1 MSNNNSKP
9 NNNNNSNQNTNQNYS
24 NYNQNGY
31 NGQNSHNNQYQN
43 YNEQGYQEG
52 YNQQNYNE
60 QGYQEG
66 YNQQYQNYN
75 NSNQQYQNNQQ
86 YNYSNQNYQ
95 TNNQYNYGNQQNN
108 GQQYQNYPGSTNN
121 QQYQNYGNGQQGF
134 NQQYQNYSNQKNS
147 NFINT
152 PQNLNNNFNPNK
164 KKRSKFIP
172 IISTILGLVLIGSG
186 GLYYYSKTTNK
197 SISSIFST
205 SKNDDEIYAPILE
218 KYKKSMDNNELGE
231 NSEVNKF
238 AIKNYE
244 EYGKEK
250 NYITYSYY
258 DVDEDGKNEL
268 IIAEKDKPNSPFA
281 VYSYNSNKI
290 IVLYQ
295 AESRNDIPR
304 ATFYKDR
311 TIWIHTKEKNY
322 DRYIVYKLNDKK
334 DKYDKIH
341 DITISEKEKK
351 DGKYLDT
358 ISNNQFSSLEDF
370 LKNNQRSNDKLDFS
384 KSDYKSV
391 YTYNENKNNSSEDN
405 KDTSKVK
412 YTNSQLALIGR
423 ALYRNSTDP
432 GTGDLNYESP
442 FTMGQ
447 DNTSLMTSFG
457 TGGSIVQVIRTETG
471 IDIKVLDYDKPVQQ
485 RNFKLVKSVTYKE
498 IKEKFKKE
506 DMDRINSAIEKYKKT
521 KNYEQSKSRIK
532 D

>member
-1 MSNNNSKP
+1 MGNNNSKP

-24 NYNQNGY
+24 NYNQNSY
-31 NGQNSHNNQYQN
+31 NGQNSYNNQYQN

-75 NSNQQYQNNQQ
+75 NHQRE
-86 YNYSNQNYQ
+86 
-95 TNNQYNYGNQQNN
+95 
-108 GQQYQNYPGSTNN
+108 
-121 QQYQNYGNGQQGF
+121 F
-134 NQQYQNYSNQKNS
+134 NQQYQNYNNHQQEFNQQYQNYNEQKHPNFMNS
-147 NFINT
+147 

-172 IISTILGLVLIGSG
+172 IISTILGFVLIGSG
-186 GLYYYSKTTNK
+186 GLFYYSKTTNK

-205 SKNDDEIYAPILE
+205 SKNDEEIYAPILE

-238 AIKNYE
+238 AIKSYDE
-244 EYGKEK
+244 HGKEK

-268 IIAEKDKPNSPFA
+268 VIAEKDKPNSPFA

-311 TIWIHTKEKNY
+311 TIWIHTKEINY
-322 DRYIVYKLNDKK
+322 DRYVVYKLNDKK

-370 LKNNQRSNDKLDFS
+370 LKNSQQSNDKLDFS

-391 YTYNENKNNSSEDN
+391 YNYSDYLEDSSKNTNDN
-405 KDTSKVK
+405 FKVE

-423 ALYRNSTDP
+423 ALYQNSTDP

-447 DNTSLMTSFG
+447 DNTALMTSFG
-457 TGGSIVQVIRTETG
+457 TGGSIVQVIRTQTG
-471 IDIKVLDYDKPVQQ
+471 IDIRVLDYDKPVGQ
-485 RNFKLVKSVTYKE
+485 RDFKFVKSITYKE
-498 IKEKFKKE
+498 IQEKFKKE
-506 DMDRINSAIEKYKKT
+506 EMDKINSTIEKYKKT
-521 KNYEQSKSRIK
+521 KNYERGTRIN

>member
-1 MSNNNSKP
+1 MSKNNDNYNNQRNNNQQKSNH
-9 NNNNNSNQNTNQNYS
+9 NNINNEQQSYNQQYTNYNNQQGFNQQSQNYS
-24 NYNQNGY
+24 N
-31 NGQNSHNNQYQN
+31 
-43 YNEQGYQEG
+43 
-52 YNQQNYNE
+52 NQQ
-60 QGYQEG
+60 GF
-66 YNQQYQNYN
+66 NQQYH
-75 NSNQQYQNNQQ
+75 
-86 YNYSNQNYQ
+86 
-95 TNNQYNYGNQQNN
+95 
-108 GQQYQNYPGSTNN
+108 
-121 QQYQNYGNGQQGF
+121 NYGNGQQGF
-134 NQQYQNYSNQKNS
+134 NQQYQNYNNNQQGLNQQYQNFNNNQQGLNQQYHNFNNNQQGFNQQYHNYSDQKNP

-152 PQNLNNNFNPNK
+152 PQNLNNNFNLNK

-172 IISTILGLVLIGSG
+172 IISTILGVVLIGSG
-186 GLYYYSKTTNK
+186 GLFYYSKTTNK

-205 SKNDDEIYAPILE
+205 SKNDEEIYAPILE

-268 IIAEKDKPNSPFA
+268 VITEKDKPNSPFA

-304 ATFYKDR
+304 ATFYKDK

-322 DRYIVYKLNDKK
+322 DRYVVYKLNDKK

-370 LKNNQRSNDKLDFS
+370 LKNNKRSNDKLDFS
-384 KSDYKSV
+384 KSDYRSV

-405 KDTSKVK
+405 KETSKVE
-412 YTNSQLALIGR
+412 YTNSQLTLIGR
-423 ALYRNSTDP
+423 ALLANSTNFDEI
-432 GTGDLNYESP
+432 TINYESP
-442 FTMGQ
+442 FIMSE
-447 DNTSLMTSFG
+447 DNGKFSSSMG
-457 TGGSIVQVIRTETG
+457 TGGSTVQVIKTNDG
-471 IDIKVLDYDKPVQQ
+471 IEIQTLDYDKPVGQ
-485 RNFKLVKSVTYKE
+485 RDFKTVKKATYKE
-498 IKEKFKKE
+498 IKEKITEKDLE
-506 DMDRINSAIEKYKKT
+506 RINSMIEQYKKT
-521 KNYEQSKSRIK
+521 KSYEQNKYKIK

>member
-1 MSNNNSKP
+1 MSKNNDNYNNQRNNNRQNP
-9 NNNNNSNQNTNQNYS
+9 NHNNVNSEQQSYNQHYS
-24 NYNQNGY
+24 NYNNQQEFN
-31 NGQNSHNNQYQN
+31 QQYQN
-43 YNEQGYQEG
+43 YNNNQQGF
-52 YNQQNYNE
+52 NQQYQNYNNNQQGFNQQYSNYNNNQQYTNYNNNQQYTNYNSVNNE
-60 QGYQEG
+60 QQG

-75 NSNQQYQNNQQ
+75 NN
-86 YNYSNQNYQ
+86 
-95 TNNQYNYGNQQNN
+95 
-108 GQQYQNYPGSTNN
+108 
-121 QQYQNYGNGQQGF
+121 QQGF
-134 NQQYQNYSNQKNS
+134 NQQYQNYNGQQNP
-147 NFINT
+147 NFMNA

-205 SKNDDEIYAPILE
+205 SKNDEEIYAPILE

-238 AIKNYE
+238 AIKNYDE
-244 EYGKEK
+244 SGKEK

-268 IIAEKDKPNSPFA
+268 VIAEKDKPNSPFA

-304 ATFYKDR
+304 ANFYKDR
-311 TIWIHTKEKNY
+311 TIWIHTKEKDF
-322 DRYIVYKLNDKK
+322 DRYVVYKLNDKK

-351 DGKYLDT
+351 DGKYIDT
-358 ISNNQFSSLEDF
+358 ISNNQFTSLEDF
-370 LKNNQRSNDKLDFS
+370 LKNNKKSSDKLDFS
-384 KSDYKSV
+384 KSDFKSV
-391 YTYNENKNNSSEDN
+391 YTYNENRSNSSEDN
-405 KDTSKVK
+405 KDASKVE

-423 ALYRNSTDP
+423 ALYQNSTDP

-485 RNFKLVKSVTYKE
+485 RDFKLVKSVTYKE

-506 DMDRINSAIEKYKKT
+506 DMDRINSIIENYKMT
-521 KNYEQSKSRIK
+521 RNYKQSNSNIK

>member
-24 NYNQNGY
+24 NCNQNGY
-31 NGQNSHNNQYQN
+31 NGQNSYNNQYQNFNEQGYNQQYQN
-43 YNEQGYQEG
+43 YNEQDYQD
-52 YNQQNYNE
+52 
-60 QGYQEG
+60 G

-75 NSNQQYQNNQQ
+75 NHQRE
-86 YNYSNQNYQ
+86 
-95 TNNQYNYGNQQNN
+95 
-108 GQQYQNYPGSTNN
+108 
-121 QQYQNYGNGQQGF
+121 F
-134 NQQYQNYSNQKNS
+134 NQQYQNYNNYQQEFNQQYQNYNEQKHPNFMNS
-147 NFINT
+147 

-186 GLYYYSKTTNK
+186 GLFYYSKTTNK

-205 SKNDDEIYAPILE
+205 SKNDEEIYAPILE

-238 AIKNYE
+238 AIKSYDE
-244 EYGKEK
+244 HGKEK

-268 IIAEKDKPNSPFA
+268 VIAEKDKPNSPFA

-311 TIWIHTKEKNY
+311 TIWIHTKEINY
-322 DRYIVYKLNDKK
+322 DRYVVYKLNDKK

-341 DITISEKEKK
+341 DITISEKEEK

-370 LKNNQRSNDKLDFS
+370 LKNSQQSNDKLDFS
-384 KSDYKSV
+384 KSDYKPV
-391 YTYNENKNNSSEDN
+391 YNYSDYLKDSSKNTNDN
-405 KDTSKVK
+405 FKVE

-423 ALYRNSTDP
+423 ALYQNSTDP

-457 TGGSIVQVIRTETG
+457 TGGSIVQVIRTQTG
-471 IDIKVLDYDKPVQQ
+471 IDIRVLDYDKPVGQ
-485 RNFKLVKSVTYKE
+485 RDFKLVKSVTYKE
-498 IKEKFKKE
+498 IQEKFKKE
-506 DMDRINSAIEKYKKT
+506 EMDKINSTIEKYKKT
-521 KNYEQSKSRIK
+521 KNYERGTRIN

>member
-9 NNNNNSNQNTNQNYS
+9 NNNNNNSNQNTNQNYG
-24 NYNQNGY
+24 NYNHNSY
-31 NGQNSHNNQYQN
+31 NGLNSYNNQY
-43 YNEQGYQEG
+43 
-52 YNQQNYNE
+52 QNYNE

-75 NSNQQYQNNQQ
+75 EQKHPNFMNS
-86 YNYSNQNYQ
+86 
-95 TNNQYNYGNQQNN
+95 
-108 GQQYQNYPGSTNN
+108 
-121 QQYQNYGNGQQGF
+121 
-134 NQQYQNYSNQKNS
+134 
-147 NFINT
+147 

-172 IISTILGLVLIGSG
+172 IISTILGFVLIGSG
-186 GLYYYSKTTNK
+186 GLFYYSKTTNK

-205 SKNDDEIYAPILE
+205 SKNDEEIYAPILE

-238 AIKNYE
+238 AIKSYDE
-244 EYGKEK
+244 HGKEK

-268 IIAEKDKPNSPFA
+268 VIAEKDKPNSPFA

-290 IVLYQ
+290 IILYQ
-295 AESRNDIPR
+295 AESRDDIPR

-322 DRYIVYKLNDKK
+322 DRYVVYKLNDKK

-351 DGKYLDT
+351 DGKYLDS

-370 LKNNQRSNDKLDFS
+370 LKNNKKSNDKLDFS
-384 KSDYKSV
+384 KSDYRSV

-405 KDTSKVK
+405 KETSKVE
-412 YTNSQLALIGR
+412 YTNSQLTLIGR
-423 ALYRNSTDP
+423 ALLANSTNFDEIII
-432 GTGDLNYESP
+432 NYESP
-442 FTMGQ
+442 FIMSE
-447 DNTSLMTSFG
+447 DNGKFSSSMG
-457 TGGSIVQVIRTETG
+457 TGGSTVQVIKTNDG
-471 IDIKVLDYDKPVQQ
+471 IEIQTLNYDKPVGQ
-485 RNFKLVKSVTYKE
+485 RDFKTVKKATYKE
-498 IKEKFKKE
+498 IKEKITEKDLE
-506 DMDRINSAIEKYKKT
+506 RINSMIEQYKKT
-521 KNYEQSKSRIK
+521 KSYQENKYRIK

>member
-1 MSNNNSKP
+1 MSNK
-9 NNNNNSNQNTNQNYS
+9 NNNYYNQNNDYQQYPNYNGDGNNQYDYNQQCSNYNNSNS
-24 NYNQNGY
+24 
-31 NGQNSHNNQYQN
+31 
-43 YNEQGYQEG
+43 
-52 YNQQNYNE
+52 NQQD
-60 QGYQEG
+60 
-66 YNQQYQNYN
+66 YNQQYQTY
-75 NSNQQYQNNQQ
+75 Y
-86 YNYSNQNYQ
+86 
-95 TNNQYNYGNQQNN
+95 N
-108 GQQYQNYPGSTNN
+108 GQQS
-121 QQYQNYGNGQQGF
+121 F
-134 NQQYQNYSNQKNS
+134 NQQYSNYNNNQQSFYQNYQNYNKQNNPNIATNS
-147 NFINT
+147 QNF
-152 PQNLNNNFNPNK
+152 NNHFNPNK
-164 KKRSKFIP
+164 KKHSKFIP
-172 IISTILGLVLIGSG
+172 IIYIILGVVLIIGG
-186 GLYYYSKTTNK
+186 GLFYYSKNTNK

-205 SKNDDEIYAPILE
+205 SKNDEEIYAPILE

-238 AIKNYE
+238 AIKNYDE
-244 EYGKEK
+244 HGKEK

-268 IIAEKDKPNSPFA
+268 VLSEKDKPNSPFA

-322 DRYIVYKLNDKK
+322 DRYVVYKLNDKK

-358 ISNNQFSSLEDF
+358 ISNNQFTNLEDF
-370 LKNNQRSNDKLDFS
+370 LKNNKKSSEKLDFS
-384 KSDYKSV
+384 KSDFKSV
-391 YTYNENKNNSSEDN
+391 YTYNENRSNSSEDN
-405 KDTSKVK
+405 KDTSKVE

-423 ALYRNSTDP
+423 ALYQNSTDP

-471 IDIKVLDYDKPVQQ
+471 IDIRVLDYDKPVGQ
-485 RNFKLVKSVTYKE
+485 RDFKLVKSVTYKE
-498 IKEKFKKE
+498 IQEKFKKE

>member
-1 MSNNNSKP
+1 MNNNNNNSKP
-9 NNNNNSNQNTNQNYS
+9 NNNKNSNQNTNQNYS

-31 NGQNSHNNQYQN
+31 NGQNSYNNQY
-43 YNEQGYQEG
+43 
-52 YNQQNYNE
+52 QNYNE

-75 NSNQQYQNNQQ
+75 EQDYQDG
-86 YNYSNQNYQ
+86 Y
-95 TNNQYNYGNQQNN
+95 
-108 GQQYQNYPGSTNN
+108 N
-121 QQYQNYGNGQQGF
+121 QQYQNYNNHQREFNQQYQNYNNHQQEF
-134 NQQYQNYSNQKNS
+134 NQQYQNYSNQKNP
-147 NFINT
+147 NFMNT

-290 IVLYQ
+290 IGLYQ
-295 AESRNDIPR
+295 AESRTDIPR

-311 TIWIHTKEKNY
+311 TIWIHTKEINY
-322 DRYIVYKLNDKK
+322 DRYVVYKLNDKK

-370 LKNNQRSNDKLDFS
+370 LKNSQQSNDKLDFS

-391 YTYNENKNNSSEDN
+391 YNYSDYLEYSSKNTNDN
-405 KDTSKVK
+405 FKVE

-423 ALYRNSTDP
+423 ALYQNSTDP

-457 TGGSIVQVIRTETG
+457 TGGSIVQVIRTQTG
-471 IDIKVLDYDKPVQQ
+471 IDIRVLDYDKPVGQ
-485 RNFKLVKSVTYKE
+485 RDFKLVKSVTYKE
-498 IKEKFKKE
+498 IQEKFKKE
-506 DMDRINSAIEKYKKT
+506 EMDKINSTIEKYKKT
-521 KNYEQSKSRIK
+521 KNYERGTRIN

>member
-24 NYNQNGY
+24 NCNQNGY
-31 NGQNSHNNQYQN
+31 NGQNSYNNQYQNFNEQGYNQQYQN
-43 YNEQGYQEG
+43 YNEQDYQD
-52 YNQQNYNE
+52 
-60 QGYQEG
+60 G

-75 NSNQQYQNNQQ
+75 NHQRE
-86 YNYSNQNYQ
+86 
-95 TNNQYNYGNQQNN
+95 
-108 GQQYQNYPGSTNN
+108 
-121 QQYQNYGNGQQGF
+121 F
-134 NQQYQNYSNQKNS
+134 NQQYQNYNNYQQEFNQQYQNYNEQKHPNFMNS
-147 NFINT
+147 

-186 GLYYYSKTTNK
+186 GLFYYSKTTNK

-205 SKNDDEIYAPILE
+205 SKNDEEIYAPILE

-238 AIKNYE
+238 AIKSYDE
-244 EYGKEK
+244 HGKEK

-268 IIAEKDKPNSPFA
+268 VIAEKDKPNSPFA

-311 TIWIHTKEKNY
+311 TIWIHTKEINY
-322 DRYIVYKLNDKK
+322 DRYVVYKLNDKK

-370 LKNNQRSNDKLDFS
+370 LKNSQQSNDKLDFS
-384 KSDYKSV
+384 KSDYKPV
-391 YTYNENKNNSSEDN
+391 YNYSDYLKDSSKNTNDN
-405 KDTSKVK
+405 FKVE

-423 ALYRNSTDP
+423 ALYQNSTDP

-457 TGGSIVQVIRTETG
+457 TGGSIVQVIRTQTG
-471 IDIKVLDYDKPVQQ
+471 IDIRVLDYDKPVGQ
-485 RNFKLVKSVTYKE
+485 RDFKLVKSVTYKE
-498 IKEKFKKE
+498 IQEKFKKE
-506 DMDRINSAIEKYKKT
+506 EMDKINSTIEKYKKT
-521 KNYEQSKSRIK
+521 KNYERGTRIN

>member
-9 NNNNNSNQNTNQNYS
+9 NNNNNNNYPNQNYG
-24 NYNQNGY
+24 NYNQNEY
-31 NGQNSHNNQYQN
+31 NGQNSYNNQYQN
-43 YNEQGYQEG
+43 YNEQGYQD
-52 YNQQNYNE
+52 
-60 QGYQEG
+60 G
-66 YNQQYQNYN
+66 YNQQYQNYS
-75 NSNQQYQNNQQ
+75 NSNQQYQNNKQ
-86 YNYSNQNYQ
+86 YDYSNQNYQ
-95 TNNQYNYGNQQNN
+95 NNNQYNYGNQQNN
-108 GQQYQNYPGSTNN
+108 NQQYQNYPGSTNN
-121 QQYQNYGNGQQGF
+121 QQYQNYNNVNSQQSY
-134 NQQYQNYSNQKNS
+134 NNQYQNYNNPGQNQ
-147 NFINT
+147 
-152 PQNLNNNFNPNK
+152 QNNQNDRQFYQNNRLNNSQGFIPNK
-164 KKRSKFIP
+164 KSKLVP
-172 IISTILGLVLIGSG
+172 IVSSILGVVLLSGG
-186 GLYYYSKTTNK
+186 GLYYYSKSTNK
-197 SISSIFST
+197 PISSIFST
-205 SKNDDEIYAPILE
+205 SKNDEEIYAPILE

-238 AIKNYE
+238 AIKNYDE
-244 EYGKEK
+244 SGKEK

-268 IIAEKDKPNSPFA
+268 VIAEKDKPNSPFA
-281 VYSYNSNKI
+281 VYSYDSNKI

-304 ATFYKDR
+304 ANFYKDR

-322 DRYIVYKLNDKK
+322 DRYVVYKLNDKK

-358 ISNNQFSSLEDF
+358 ISNNQFTSLEDF
-370 LKNNQRSNDKLDFS
+370 LKNNKKSSEKLDFS
-384 KSDYKSV
+384 KSDFKSV
-391 YTYNENKNNSSEDN
+391 YTYNENRSNSSEDN
-405 KDTSKVK
+405 KDTSKVE

-423 ALYRNSTDP
+423 ALYQNSTDP

-485 RNFKLVKSVTYKE
+485 RDFKLVKSVTYKE

-506 DMDRINSAIEKYKKT
+506 DMDRINSIIENYKKT
-521 KNYEQSKSRIK
+521 RNYKQSNSNIK

>member
-1 MSNNNSKP
+1 MSKNNDNYNNQRNNNQQ
-9 NNNNNSNQNTNQNYS
+9 NSN
-24 NYNQNGY
+24 
-31 NGQNSHNNQYQN
+31 HNNVN
-43 YNEQGYQEG
+43 NEQQG
-52 YNQQNYNE
+52 YNQQYTNYNNQ
-60 QGYQEG
+60 QGF
-66 YNQQYQNYN
+66 NQQYQNY
-75 NSNQQYQNNQQ
+75 SNNQQ
-86 YNYSNQNYQ
+86 
-95 TNNQYNYGNQQNN
+95 GF
-108 GQQYQNYPGSTNN
+108 N

-134 NQQYQNYSNQKNS
+134 NQQYHNYGNGQQGFNQQYQNYNNNQQGLNQQYQNFNNNQQGFNQQYQNYSNQKNP
-147 NFINT
+147 NFMNT

-186 GLYYYSKTTNK
+186 GLYYYSKTINK

-268 IIAEKDKPNSPFA
+268 VISEKDKPNSPFA

-290 IVLYQ
+290 TVLYQ

-304 ATFYKDR
+304 ANFYKDR

-322 DRYIVYKLNDKK
+322 DRYVVYKLNDKKDKK

-370 LKNNQRSNDKLDFS
+370 LKK
-384 KSDYKSV
+384 
-391 YTYNENKNNSSEDN
+391 
-405 KDTSKVK
+405 
-412 YTNSQLALIGR
+412 
-423 ALYRNSTDP
+423 
-432 GTGDLNYESP
+432 
-442 FTMGQ
+442 
-447 DNTSLMTSFG
+447 
-457 TGGSIVQVIRTETG
+457 
-471 IDIKVLDYDKPVQQ
+471 
-485 RNFKLVKSVTYKE
+485 
-498 IKEKFKKE
+498 
-506 DMDRINSAIEKYKKT
+506 
-521 KNYEQSKSRIK
+521 
-532 D
+532 

>member
-1 MSNNNSKP
+1 MNNNNSKP
-9 NNNNNSNQNTNQNYS
+9 NNNKNSNQNTNQNYS

-31 NGQNSHNNQYQN
+31 NGQNSYNNQY
-43 YNEQGYQEG
+43 
-52 YNQQNYNE
+52 QNYNE

-75 NSNQQYQNNQQ
+75 EQKHPNFMNS
-86 YNYSNQNYQ
+86 
-95 TNNQYNYGNQQNN
+95 
-108 GQQYQNYPGSTNN
+108 
-121 QQYQNYGNGQQGF
+121 
-134 NQQYQNYSNQKNS
+134 
-147 NFINT
+147 

-172 IISTILGLVLIGSG
+172 IISTILGFVLIGSG
-186 GLYYYSKTTNK
+186 GLFYYSKTTNK

-205 SKNDDEIYAPILE
+205 SKNDEEIYAPILE

-238 AIKNYE
+238 AIKSYDE
-244 EYGKEK
+244 HGKEK

-268 IIAEKDKPNSPFA
+268 VIAEKDKPNSPFA

-290 IVLYQ
+290 IILYQ

-311 TIWIHTKEKNY
+311 TIWIHTKEINY
-322 DRYIVYKLNDKK
+322 DRYVVYKLNDKK
-334 DKYDKIH
+334 DKYYKIH

-370 LKNNQRSNDKLDFS
+370 LKNSQQSNDKLDFS
-384 KSDYKSV
+384 KSDYRSV

-405 KDTSKVK
+405 KETSKVE

-423 ALYRNSTDP
+423 ALYQNSTDP

-447 DNTSLMTSFG
+447 DNTALMTSFG
-457 TGGSIVQVIRTETG
+457 TGGSIVQVISTETG

-485 RNFKLVKSVTYKE
+485 RDFKLVKSITYKE
-498 IKEKFKKE
+498 IQEKFKKE
-506 DMDRINSAIEKYKKT
+506 EMDKINSTIEKYKKT
-521 KNYEQSKSRIK
+521 KNYERGTRIN

>member
-1 MSNNNSKP
+1 MNNNNNNNSKP
-9 NNNNNSNQNTNQNYS
+9 NNNKNSNQNTNQNYS

-31 NGQNSHNNQYQN
+31 NGQNSYNNQY
-43 YNEQGYQEG
+43 
-52 YNQQNYNE
+52 QNYNE

-75 NSNQQYQNNQQ
+75 E
-86 YNYSNQNYQ
+86 QNYQ
-95 TNNQYNYGNQQNN
+95 DGY
-108 GQQYQNYPGSTNN
+108 N
-121 QQYQNYGNGQQGF
+121 QQYQNYNNQQREF
-134 NQQYQNYSNQKNS
+134 NQQYQNYNNHQQEFNQQYQNYNEQKHPNFMNS
-147 NFINT
+147 

-186 GLYYYSKTTNK
+186 GLFYYSKTTNK

-205 SKNDDEIYAPILE
+205 SKNDEEIYAPILE

-238 AIKNYE
+238 AIKSYDE
-244 EYGKEK
+244 HGKEK

-268 IIAEKDKPNSPFA
+268 VIAEKDKPNSPFA

-311 TIWIHTKEKNY
+311 TIWIYTKEKNY
-322 DRYIVYKLNDKK
+322 DRYVVYKLNDKK

-341 DITISEKEKK
+341 DITISDKEKK
-351 DGKYLDT
+351 GGKYVDT
-358 ISNNQFSSLEDF
+358 ISNNQYTSLEDF
-370 LKNNQRSNDKLDFS
+370 LKNNQQSNDKLNFS
-384 KSDYKSV
+384 KSDYKPV
-391 YTYNENKNNSSEDN
+391 YNYSEYKNDSSQN
-405 KDTSKVK
+405 NTDTTKVE

-423 ALYRNSTDP
+423 ALYYNSTDP

-457 TGGSIVQVIRTETG
+457 TGGSIVQVIRTQTG
-471 IDIKVLDYDKPVQQ
+471 IDIRVLDYDKPVGQ
-485 RNFKLVKSVTYKE
+485 RDFKLVKSITYKE
-498 IKEKFKKE
+498 IQERFKKQE
-506 DMDRINSAIEKYKKT
+506 MERINSAIEKYKKT
-521 KNYEQSKSRIK
+521 RNYERGTHIN

>member
-1 MSNNNSKP
+1 MSKNNDNYNNQRNNNRQNP
-9 NNNNNSNQNTNQNYS
+9 NHNNVNSEQQSYNQHYS
-24 NYNQNGY
+24 NYNNQQEFN
-31 NGQNSHNNQYQN
+31 QQYQN
-43 YNEQGYQEG
+43 YNN
-52 YNQQNYNE
+52 NQQGFNQQYSNYNNNQQYTNYNNNQQYTNYNSVNNE
-60 QGYQEG
+60 QQG

-75 NSNQQYQNNQQ
+75 NN
-86 YNYSNQNYQ
+86 
-95 TNNQYNYGNQQNN
+95 
-108 GQQYQNYPGSTNN
+108 
-121 QQYQNYGNGQQGF
+121 QQGF
-134 NQQYQNYSNQKNS
+134 NQQYQNYNGQQNP
-147 NFINT
+147 NFMNA
-152 PQNLNNNFNPNK
+152 PQNLNNNFNPNH
-164 KKRSKFIP
+164 KKRSKFVP

-205 SKNDDEIYAPILE
+205 SKNDEEIYAPILE

-238 AIKNYE
+238 AIKNYDE
-244 EYGKEK
+244 SGKEK

-268 IIAEKDKPNSPFA
+268 VIAEKDKPNSPFA

-304 ATFYKDR
+304 ANFYKDR
-311 TIWIHTKEKNY
+311 TIWIHTKEKDF
-322 DRYIVYKLNDKK
+322 DRYVVYKLNDKK

-351 DGKYLDT
+351 DGKYIDT
-358 ISNNQFSSLEDF
+358 ISNNQFTSLEDF
-370 LKNNQRSNDKLDFS
+370 LKNNKKSSDKLDFS
-384 KSDYKSV
+384 KSDFKSV
-391 YTYNENKNNSSEDN
+391 YTYNENRSNSSEDN
-405 KDTSKVK
+405 KDASKVE

-423 ALYRNSTDP
+423 ALYQNSTDP

-485 RNFKLVKSVTYKE
+485 RDFKLVKSVTYKE

-506 DMDRINSAIEKYKKT
+506 DMDRINSIIENYKMT
-521 KNYEQSKSRIK
+521 RNYKQSNSNIK

>member
-1 MSNNNSKP
+1 MNNNNSKP
-9 NNNNNSNQNTNQNYS
+9 NNNNKNSNQNTNQNYS

-31 NGQNSHNNQYQN
+31 NGQNSYNNQYQN
-43 YNEQGYQEG
+43 YNEQKHP
-52 YNQQNYNE
+52 NFM
-60 QGYQEG
+60 
-66 YNQQYQNYN
+66 
-75 NSNQQYQNNQQ
+75 NS
-86 YNYSNQNYQ
+86 
-95 TNNQYNYGNQQNN
+95 
-108 GQQYQNYPGSTNN
+108 
-121 QQYQNYGNGQQGF
+121 
-134 NQQYQNYSNQKNS
+134 
-147 NFINT
+147 

-238 AIKNYE
+238 AIKSYDE
-244 EYGKEK
+244 HGKEK

-268 IIAEKDKPNSPFA
+268 VISEKDKPNSPFA

-322 DRYIVYKLNDKK
+322 DRYVVYKLNDKK
-334 DKYDKIH
+334 DKYYKIH

-370 LKNNQRSNDKLDFS
+370 LKNSQQSNNKLDFS

-391 YTYNENKNNSSEDN
+391 YNYSDYLENSSKNTNDN
-405 KDTSKVK
+405 FKVE

-423 ALYRNSTDP
+423 ALYQNSTDP

-447 DNTSLMTSFG
+447 DNIALMTSFG
-457 TGGSIVQVIRTETG
+457 TGGSIVQVIRTQTG
-471 IDIKVLDYDKPVQQ
+471 IDIRVLDYDKPVGQ
-485 RNFKLVKSVTYKE
+485 RDFKLVKSVTYKE
-498 IKEKFKKE
+498 IQEKFKKE
-506 DMDRINSAIEKYKKT
+506 EMDKINSTIEKYKKT
-521 KNYEQSKSRIK
+521 KNYERGTRIN

>member
-1 MSNNNSKP
+1 MSKNNDNYNNQQKP
-9 NNNNNSNQNTNQNYS
+9 NHNNVNSEQQGYNQHYS
-24 NYNQNGY
+24 NYN
-31 NGQNSHNNQYQN
+31 
-43 YNEQGYQEG
+43 
-52 YNQQNYNE
+52 NQQE
-60 QGYQEG
+60 F
-66 YNQQYQNYN
+66 NQQYQNYN
-75 NSNQQYQNNQQ
+75 NNQQ
-86 YNYSNQNYQ
+86 
-95 TNNQYNYGNQQNN
+95 GF
-108 GQQYQNYPGSTNN
+108 N
-121 QQYQNYGNGQQGF
+121 QQYQNYNNNQQEFNQQYSNYNNNQQYTNYNSVNNEQRGYNQQYHNYNNGQQGF
-134 NQQYQNYSNQKNS
+134 NQQYQNYSDQQNP
-147 NFINT
+147 NFMNV
-152 PQNLNNNFNPNK
+152 PQNLNNNLNPNH
-164 KKRSKFIP
+164 KKRSKLVP
-172 IISTILGLVLIGSG
+172 IISTMLGLVLIGSG

-205 SKNDDEIYAPILE
+205 SKNDEEIYAPILE

-238 AIKNYE
+238 AIKNYDE
-244 EYGKEK
+244 HGKEK
-250 NYITYSYY
+250 NFITYSYY

-268 IIAEKDKPNSPFA
+268 VIAEKDKLNSPFA

-322 DRYIVYKLNDKK
+322 DRYVVYKLNDKK

-351 DGKYLDT
+351 DGKYIDT
-358 ISNNQFSSLEDF
+358 ISNNQFTSLEDF
-370 LKNNQRSNDKLDFS
+370 LKNNKKSSDKLDFS
-384 KSDYKSV
+384 KSDFKSV
-391 YTYNENKNNSSEDN
+391 YTYNENRSNSSEDN
-405 KDTSKVK
+405 KDDSKVE

-423 ALYRNSTDP
+423 ALYQNSTDP

-485 RNFKLVKSVTYKE
+485 RDFKLVKSVTYKE

-506 DMDRINSAIEKYKKT
+506 DMDRINSIIENYKMT
-521 KNYEQSKSRIK
+521 RNYKQSNSNIK

>member
-1 MSNNNSKP
+1 MNNNNNNSKP
-9 NNNNNSNQNTNQNYS
+9 NNNKNSNQNTNQNYS

-31 NGQNSHNNQYQN
+31 NGQNSYNNQYQNFNEQGYNQQYQN
-43 YNEQGYQEG
+43 YNEQDYQD
-52 YNQQNYNE
+52 
-60 QGYQEG
+60 G

-75 NSNQQYQNNQQ
+75 NHQRE
-86 YNYSNQNYQ
+86 
-95 TNNQYNYGNQQNN
+95 
-108 GQQYQNYPGSTNN
+108 
-121 QQYQNYGNGQQGF
+121 F
-134 NQQYQNYSNQKNS
+134 NQQYQNYNNYQQEFNQQYQNYNEQKHPNFMNS
-147 NFINT
+147 

-186 GLYYYSKTTNK
+186 GLFYYSKTTNK

-205 SKNDDEIYAPILE
+205 SKNDEEIYAPILE
-218 KYKKSMDNNELGE
+218 KYKQSMDNNELGE

-238 AIKNYE
+238 AIKSYDEN
-244 EYGKEK
+244 GKEK

-268 IIAEKDKPNSPFA
+268 VIAEKDKPNSPFA

-295 AESRNDIPR
+295 AESRNDISR

-311 TIWIHTKEKNY
+311 TIWIHKKEINY
-322 DRYIVYKLNDKK
+322 DRYVVYKLNDKK

-370 LKNNQRSNDKLDFS
+370 LKNSQQSNDKLDFS
-384 KSDYKSV
+384 KSDYKPV
-391 YTYNENKNNSSEDN
+391 YNYSDYLKDSSKNTNDN
-405 KDTSKVK
+405 FKVE

-423 ALYRNSTDP
+423 ALYQNSTDP

-457 TGGSIVQVIRTETG
+457 TGSSIVQVIRTQTG
-471 IDIKVLDYDKPVQQ
+471 IDIRVLDYDKPVGQ
-485 RNFKLVKSVTYKE
+485 RDFKLVKSVTYKE
-498 IKEKFKKE
+498 IQEKFKKE
-506 DMDRINSAIEKYKKT
+506 EMDKINSTIEKYKKT
-521 KNYEQSKSRIK
+521 KNYERGTRIN

>member
-1 MSNNNSKP
+1 MSKNNDNYNNQRNNNQQKSNY
-9 NNNNNSNQNTNQNYS
+9 NNVNNEQQGYNQQYS
-24 NYNQNGY
+24 NYN
-31 NGQNSHNNQYQN
+31 
-43 YNEQGYQEG
+43 
-52 YNQQNYNE
+52 NQQ
-60 QGYQEG
+60 GF
-66 YNQQYQNYN
+66 NQQYQNYSN
-75 NSNQQYQNNQQ
+75 NQQGFNQQYH
-86 YNYSNQNYQ
+86 
-95 TNNQYNYGNQQNN
+95 
-108 GQQYQNYPGSTNN
+108 
-121 QQYQNYGNGQQGF
+121 NYGNGQQGF
-134 NQQYQNYSNQKNS
+134 NQQYQNYNNNQQGLNQQYQNFNNNQQGFNQQYQNYSNQKNP
-147 NFINT
+147 NFMNN

-244 EYGKEK
+244 EFGKEK

-268 IIAEKDKPNSPFA
+268 VIAEKDKPNSPFA

-311 TIWIHTKEKNY
+311 TIWIHTKEINY
-322 DRYIVYKLNDKK
+322 DRYVVYKLNDKK

-370 LKNNQRSNDKLDFS
+370 LKNNKRSNDKLDFS
-384 KSDYKSV
+384 KSDYKPV
-391 YTYNENKNNSSEDN
+391 YNYSDYLKDSSKNTNDN
-405 KDTSKVK
+405 FKVE

-423 ALYRNSTDP
+423 ALYQNSTDP

-457 TGGSIVQVIRTETG
+457 TGGSIVQVIRTQTG
-471 IDIKVLDYDKPVQQ
+471 IDIRVLDYDKPVGQ
-485 RNFKLVKSVTYKE
+485 RDFKLVKSVTYKE
-498 IKEKFKKE
+498 IQEKFKKE
-506 DMDRINSAIEKYKKT
+506 EMDKINSTIEKYKKT
-521 KNYEQSKSRIK
+521 KNYERGTRIN

>member
-1 MSNNNSKP
+1 MSKNNDNY
-9 NNNNNSNQNTNQNYS
+9 NNQQKSNHNNVNNEQQGYNQQYS
-24 NYNQNGY
+24 NYN
-31 NGQNSHNNQYQN
+31 
-43 YNEQGYQEG
+43 
-52 YNQQNYNE
+52 NQQ
-60 QGYQEG
+60 GS
-66 YNQQYQNYN
+66 NQQYQNYSN
-75 NSNQQYQNNQQ
+75 NQQGFNQQYH
-86 YNYSNQNYQ
+86 
-95 TNNQYNYGNQQNN
+95 NYGN
-108 GQQYQNYPGSTNN
+108 GQQGFS

-134 NQQYQNYSNQKNS
+134 NQQYQNYNNNQQGLNQQYQNFNNNQQGFNQQYQNYSNQKNP
-147 NFINT
+147 NFMNT

-186 GLYYYSKTTNK
+186 GLFYYSKTTNK

-244 EYGKEK
+244 EFGKEK

-268 IIAEKDKPNSPFA
+268 VIAEKDKPNSPFA

-290 IVLYQ
+290 TVLYQ

-304 ATFYKDR
+304 ANFYKDR

-322 DRYIVYKLNDKK
+322 DRYVVYKLNDKK

-370 LKNNQRSNDKLDFS
+370 LKNNKRSNDKLDFS
-384 KSDYKSV
+384 KSNYKSV
-391 YTYNENKNNSSEDN
+391 YTYNENKNNSSEDT
-405 KDTSKVK
+405 KETSKVE

-423 ALYRNSTDP
+423 ALYQNSTDP

-485 RNFKLVKSVTYKE
+485 RDFKLVKSVTYKE

-506 DMDRINSAIEKYKKT
+506 DMDRINNIIENYKKT
-521 KNYEQSKSRIK
+521 RNYKQSNSNIK

>member
-1 MSNNNSKP
+1 MNNNNSKP
-9 NNNNNSNQNTNQNYS
+9 NNNKNSNQNTNQNYS

-31 NGQNSHNNQYQN
+31 NGQNSYNNQY
-43 YNEQGYQEG
+43 
-52 YNQQNYNE
+52 QNYNE

-75 NSNQQYQNNQQ
+75 EQKHPNFMNS
-86 YNYSNQNYQ
+86 
-95 TNNQYNYGNQQNN
+95 
-108 GQQYQNYPGSTNN
+108 
-121 QQYQNYGNGQQGF
+121 
-134 NQQYQNYSNQKNS
+134 
-147 NFINT
+147 

-186 GLYYYSKTTNK
+186 GLFYYSKTTNK

-205 SKNDDEIYAPILE
+205 SKNDEEIYAPILE

-238 AIKNYE
+238 AIKSYDE
-244 EYGKEK
+244 HGKEK

-268 IIAEKDKPNSPFA
+268 VIAEKDKPNSPFA

-290 IVLYQ
+290 IILYQ

-311 TIWIHTKEKNY
+311 TIWIHTKEINY
-322 DRYIVYKLNDKK
+322 DRYVVYKLNDKK
-334 DKYDKIH
+334 DKYYKIH

-370 LKNNQRSNDKLDFS
+370 LKNSQQSNDKLDFS
-384 KSDYKSV
+384 KSDYRSV

-405 KDTSKVK
+405 KETSKVE

-423 ALYRNSTDP
+423 ALYQNSTDP

-447 DNTSLMTSFG
+447 DNTALMTSFG

-485 RNFKLVKSVTYKE
+485 RDFKLVKSVTYKE

-506 DMDRINSAIEKYKKT
+506 DMDRINSTIEKYKKT
-521 KNYEQSKSRIK
+521 KNYERGTRIN

>member
-1 MSNNNSKP
+1 MNNNNNNNSKP
-9 NNNNNSNQNTNQNYS
+9 NNNKNSNQNTNQNYS

-31 NGQNSHNNQYQN
+31 NGQNSYNNQY
-43 YNEQGYQEG
+43 
-52 YNQQNYNE
+52 QNYNE

-75 NSNQQYQNNQQ
+75 NHQRE
-86 YNYSNQNYQ
+86 
-95 TNNQYNYGNQQNN
+95 
-108 GQQYQNYPGSTNN
+108 
-121 QQYQNYGNGQQGF
+121 F
-134 NQQYQNYSNQKNS
+134 NQQYQNYNNYQQEFNQQYQNYNEQKHPNFMNS
-147 NFINT
+147 

-164 KKRSKFIP
+164 KKSSKFIP

-186 GLYYYSKTTNK
+186 GLFYYSKTTNK

-205 SKNDDEIYAPILE
+205 SKNDEEIYAPILE
-218 KYKKSMDNNELGE
+218 KYKQSMDNNELGE

-238 AIKNYE
+238 AIKSYDEN
-244 EYGKEK
+244 GKEK

-268 IIAEKDKPNSPFA
+268 VIAEKDKPNSPFA

-295 AESRNDIPR
+295 AESRNDISR

-311 TIWIHTKEKNY
+311 TIWIHTKEINY
-322 DRYIVYKLNDKK
+322 DRYVVYKLNDKK

-351 DGKYLDT
+351 DRKYLDT

-370 LKNNQRSNDKLDFS
+370 LKNSQQSNDKLDFS

-391 YTYNENKNNSSEDN
+391 YNYSDYLENSSKNTNDN
-405 KDTSKVK
+405 FKVK

-423 ALYRNSTDP
+423 ALYQNSTDP

-447 DNTSLMTSFG
+447 DNTALMTSFG
-457 TGGSIVQVIRTETG
+457 TGGSIVQVIRTQTG
-471 IDIKVLDYDKPVQQ
+471 IDIRVLDYDKPVGQ
-485 RNFKLVKSVTYKE
+485 RDFKLVKSVTYKE
-498 IKEKFKKE
+498 IQEKFKKE
-506 DMDRINSAIEKYKKT
+506 EMDKINSTIEKYKKT
-521 KNYEQSKSRIK
+521 KNYERGTRIN

>member
-1 MSNNNSKP
+1 MNNNNSKP
-9 NNNNNSNQNTNQNYS
+9 NNNKNSNQNTNQNYS

-31 NGQNSHNNQYQN
+31 NGQNSYNNQYKN
-43 YNEQGYQEG
+43 F
-52 YNQQNYNE
+52 NE

-75 NSNQQYQNNQQ
+75 EQKHPNFMNS
-86 YNYSNQNYQ
+86 
-95 TNNQYNYGNQQNN
+95 
-108 GQQYQNYPGSTNN
+108 
-121 QQYQNYGNGQQGF
+121 
-134 NQQYQNYSNQKNS
+134 
-147 NFINT
+147 

-172 IISTILGLVLIGSG
+172 IISTILGFVLIGSG
-186 GLYYYSKTTNK
+186 GLFYYSKTTNK

-205 SKNDDEIYAPILE
+205 SKNDEEIYAPILE

-238 AIKNYE
+238 AIKSYDE
-244 EYGKEK
+244 HGKEK

-268 IIAEKDKPNSPFA
+268 VIAEKDKPNSPFA

-290 IVLYQ
+290 IILYQ

-311 TIWIHTKEKNY
+311 TIWIHTKEINY
-322 DRYIVYKLNDKK
+322 DRYVVYKLNDKK
-334 DKYDKIH
+334 DKYYKIH

-370 LKNNQRSNDKLDFS
+370 LKNSQQSNDKLDFS
-384 KSDYKSV
+384 KSDYRSV

-405 KDTSKVK
+405 KETSKVE

-423 ALYRNSTDP
+423 ALYQNSTDP

-447 DNTSLMTSFG
+447 DNTALMTSFG

-485 RNFKLVKSVTYKE
+485 RDFKLVKSITYKE
-498 IKEKFKKE
+498 IQEKFKKE
-506 DMDRINSAIEKYKKT
+506 EMDKINSTIEKYKKT
-521 KNYEQSKSRIK
+521 KNYERGTRIN

>member
-9 NNNNNSNQNTNQNYS
+9 NNNNSNQNTNQNYS

-31 NGQNSHNNQYQN
+31 NGQNSYNNQY
-43 YNEQGYQEG
+43 
-52 YNQQNYNE
+52 QNYNE

-86 YNYSNQNYQ
+86 YDYSNQNYQ
-95 TNNQYNYGNQQNN
+95 TNNQYNYSNQQNN

-121 QQYQNYGNGQQGF
+121 QQYQNYNNVNSQ
-134 NQQYQNYSNQKNS
+134 QNYSNQYQNY
-147 NFINT
+147 NN

-186 GLYYYSKTTNK
+186 ALFYYSKTTNK

-205 SKNDDEIYAPILE
+205 SKNDEEIYAPILE

-268 IIAEKDKPNSPFA
+268 VIAEKDKPNSPFA

-290 IVLYQ
+290 IGLYQ

-322 DRYIVYKLNDKK
+322 DRYVVYKLNDKK

-370 LKNNQRSNDKLDFS
+370 LKNNKRSNDKLDFS
-384 KSDYKSV
+384 KSDYRSV

-405 KDTSKVK
+405 KETSKVE

-423 ALYRNSTDP
+423 ALYQNSTDP

-485 RNFKLVKSVTYKE
+485 RDFKLVKSVTYKE

>member
-1 MSNNNSKP
+1 MSKNNDNY
-9 NNNNNSNQNTNQNYS
+9 NNQQKSNHNNVNNEQQGYNQQYS
-24 NYNQNGY
+24 NYN
-31 NGQNSHNNQYQN
+31 
-43 YNEQGYQEG
+43 
-52 YNQQNYNE
+52 NQQE
-60 QGYQEG
+60 F
-66 YNQQYQNYN
+66 NQQYQNYSN
-75 NSNQQYQNNQQ
+75 NQQGFNQQYH
-86 YNYSNQNYQ
+86 
-95 TNNQYNYGNQQNN
+95 NYGN
-108 GQQYQNYPGSTNN
+108 GQQGFS

-134 NQQYQNYSNQKNS
+134 NQQYQNYNNNQQGLNQQYQNFNNNQQGFNQQYQNYSNQKNP
-147 NFINT
+147 NFMNT

-186 GLYYYSKTTNK
+186 GLFYYSKTTNK

-244 EYGKEK
+244 EFGKEK

-268 IIAEKDKPNSPFA
+268 VIAEKDKPNSPFA

-290 IVLYQ
+290 TVLYQ

-304 ATFYKDR
+304 ANFYKDR

-322 DRYIVYKLNDKK
+322 DRYVVYKLNDKK

-370 LKNNQRSNDKLDFS
+370 LKNNKRSNDKLDFS
-384 KSDYKSV
+384 KSNYKSV
-391 YTYNENKNNSSEDN
+391 YTYNENKNNSSEDT
-405 KDTSKVK
+405 KETSKVE

-423 ALYRNSTDP
+423 ALYQNSTDP

-485 RNFKLVKSVTYKE
+485 RDFKLVKSVTYKE

-506 DMDRINSAIEKYKKT
+506 DMDRINNIIENYKKT
-521 KNYEQSKSRIK
+521 RNYKQSNSNIK

>member
-1 MSNNNSKP
+1 MNNNNSKP
-9 NNNNNSNQNTNQNYS
+9 NNNKNSNQNTNQNYS

-31 NGQNSHNNQYQN
+31 NGQNSYNNQY
-43 YNEQGYQEG
+43 
-52 YNQQNYNE
+52 QNYNE

-75 NSNQQYQNNQQ
+75 EQKHPNFMNS
-86 YNYSNQNYQ
+86 
-95 TNNQYNYGNQQNN
+95 
-108 GQQYQNYPGSTNN
+108 
-121 QQYQNYGNGQQGF
+121 
-134 NQQYQNYSNQKNS
+134 
-147 NFINT
+147 

-172 IISTILGLVLIGSG
+172 IISTILGFVLIGSG
-186 GLYYYSKTTNK
+186 GLFYYSKTTNK

-205 SKNDDEIYAPILE
+205 SKNDEEIYAPILE

-238 AIKNYE
+238 AIKSYDE
-244 EYGKEK
+244 HGKEK

-268 IIAEKDKPNSPFA
+268 VISEKDKPNSPFA

-290 IVLYQ
+290 IILYQ

-311 TIWIHTKEKNY
+311 TIWIHTKEINY
-322 DRYIVYKLNDKK
+322 DRYVVYKLNDKK
-334 DKYDKIH
+334 DKYYKIH

-370 LKNNQRSNDKLDFS
+370 LKNSQQSNDKLDFS
-384 KSDYKSV
+384 KSDYRSV

-405 KDTSKVK
+405 KETSKVE

-423 ALYRNSTDP
+423 ALYQNSTDP

-447 DNTSLMTSFG
+447 DNTALMTSFG

-485 RNFKLVKSVTYKE
+485 RDFKLVKSITYKE
-498 IKEKFKKE
+498 IQEKFKKE
-506 DMDRINSAIEKYKKT
+506 EMDKINSTIEKYKKT
-521 KNYEQSKSRIK
+521 KNYERGTRIN

>member
-1 MSNNNSKP
+1 MNNKNNNYYNQ
-9 NNNNNSNQNTNQNYS
+9 NNNYQKYPNYNGNGNNQYDYNQQCSNYNNSNS
-24 NYNQNGY
+24 
-31 NGQNSHNNQYQN
+31 
-43 YNEQGYQEG
+43 
-52 YNQQNYNE
+52 
-60 QGYQEG
+60 
-66 YNQQYQNYN
+66 NQQYQNYN
-75 NSNQQYQNNQQ
+75 NL
-86 YNYSNQNYQ
+86 
-95 TNNQYNYGNQQNN
+95 
-108 GQQYQNYPGSTNN
+108 N
-121 QQYQNYGNGQQGF
+121 QQYQNYNE
-134 NQQYQNYSNQKNS
+134 QKHPNFMNS
-147 NFINT
+147 

-186 GLYYYSKTTNK
+186 GLFYYSKTTNK
-197 SISSIFST
+197 SST
-205 SKNDDEIYAPILE
+205 SKNDEEIYAPILE
-218 KYKKSMDNNELGE
+218 KYKQSMDNNELGE

-238 AIKNYE
+238 AIKSYDE
-244 EYGKEK
+244 HGKEK

-268 IIAEKDKPNSPFA
+268 VIAEKDKPNSPFA

-295 AESRNDIPR
+295 AESRIDIPR

-311 TIWIHTKEKNY
+311 TIWIHTKEINY
-322 DRYIVYKLNDKK
+322 DRYVVYKLNDKK

-370 LKNNQRSNDKLDFS
+370 LKNSQQSNDKLDFS
-384 KSDYKSV
+384 KSYYKSV
-391 YTYNENKNNSSEDN
+391 YNYNDYLKDSSKNTNDN
-405 KDTSKVK
+405 FKVE

-423 ALYRNSTDP
+423 ALYQNSTDP

-447 DNTSLMTSFG
+447 DNTALMTSFG
-457 TGGSIVQVIRTETG
+457 TGGSIVQVIRTQTG
-471 IDIKVLDYDKPVQQ
+471 IDIRVLDYDKPVGQ
-485 RNFKLVKSVTYKE
+485 RDFKLVKSVTYKE
-498 IKEKFKKE
+498 IQEKFKKE
-506 DMDRINSAIEKYKKT
+506 EMDKINSTIEKYKKT
-521 KNYEQSKSRIK
+521 KNYERGTRIN

>member
-1 MSNNNSKP
+1 MSKNNDNYNNQRNPNHNNVNSEQQGY
-9 NNNNNSNQNTNQNYS
+9 NQSYS
-24 NYNQNGY
+24 NYN
-31 NGQNSHNNQYQN
+31 
-43 YNEQGYQEG
+43 
-52 YNQQNYNE
+52 NQQE
-60 QGYQEG
+60 F
-66 YNQQYQNYN
+66 NQQYQNYN
-75 NSNQQYQNNQQ
+75 NNQQYTNYNSVNNEQQGYNQQ
-86 YNYSNQNYQ
+86 YHNYN
-95 TNNQYNYGNQQNN
+95 
-108 GQQYQNYPGSTNN
+108 
-121 QQYQNYGNGQQGF
+121 NGQQGF
-134 NQQYQNYSNQKNS
+134 NQQYQNYSDQQNP
-147 NFINT
+147 NFMNV
-152 PQNLNNNFNPNK
+152 PQNLNNNFNPNH
-164 KKRSKFIP
+164 KKRSKFVP

-205 SKNDDEIYAPILE
+205 SKNDEEIYAPILE

-238 AIKNYE
+238 AIKSYDE
-244 EYGKEK
+244 HGKEK

-268 IIAEKDKPNSPFA
+268 VIAEKDKPNSPFA

-290 IVLYQ
+290 IILYQ

-311 TIWIHTKEKNY
+311 TIWIHTKEINY
-322 DRYIVYKLNDKK
+322 DRYVVYKLNDKK

-341 DITISEKEKK
+341 DMTISEKEKK

-370 LKNNQRSNDKLDFS
+370 LKNNKKSNDKLDFS
-384 KSDYKSV
+384 KSDYRSV

-405 KDTSKVK
+405 KETSKVE

-423 ALYRNSTDP
+423 ALYQNSTDP

-447 DNTSLMTSFG
+447 DNTALMTSSG

-485 RNFKLVKSVTYKE
+485 RDFKLVKSVTYKE
-498 IKEKFKKE
+498 IQEKFKKE
-506 DMDRINSAIEKYKKT
+506 ERKLKK
-521 KNYEQSKSRIK
+521 
-532 D
+532 

>member
-24 NYNQNGY
+24 NCNQNGY
-31 NGQNSHNNQYQN
+31 NGQNSYNNQYQNFNEQGYNQQYQN
-43 YNEQGYQEG
+43 YNEQDYQD
-52 YNQQNYNE
+52 
-60 QGYQEG
+60 G

-75 NSNQQYQNNQQ
+75 NHQRE
-86 YNYSNQNYQ
+86 
-95 TNNQYNYGNQQNN
+95 
-108 GQQYQNYPGSTNN
+108 
-121 QQYQNYGNGQQGF
+121 F
-134 NQQYQNYSNQKNS
+134 NQQYQNYNEQKHPNFMNS
-147 NFINT
+147 

-186 GLYYYSKTTNK
+186 GLFYYSKTTNK

-205 SKNDDEIYAPILE
+205 SKNDEEIYAPILE

-238 AIKNYE
+238 AIKSYDE
-244 EYGKEK
+244 HGKEK

-268 IIAEKDKPNSPFA
+268 VIAEKDKPNSPFA

-311 TIWIHTKEKNY
+311 TIWIHTKEINY
-322 DRYIVYKLNDKK
+322 DRYVVYKLNDKK

-370 LKNNQRSNDKLDFS
+370 LKNSQQSNDKLDFS
-384 KSDYKSV
+384 KSDYKPV
-391 YTYNENKNNSSEDN
+391 YNYSDYLKDSSKNTNDN
-405 KDTSKVK
+405 FKVE

-423 ALYRNSTDP
+423 ALYQNSTDP

-457 TGGSIVQVIRTETG
+457 TGGSIVQVIRTQTG
-471 IDIKVLDYDKPVQQ
+471 IDIRVLDYDKPVGQ
-485 RNFKLVKSVTYKE
+485 RDFKLVKSVTYKE
-498 IKEKFKKE
+498 IQEKFKKE
-506 DMDRINSAIEKYKKT
+506 EMDKINSTIEKYKKT
-521 KNYEQSKSRIK
+521 KNYERGTRIN

>member
-1 MSNNNSKP
+1 MNNNNSKP
-9 NNNNNSNQNTNQNYS
+9 NNNKNSNQNTNQNYS

-31 NGQNSHNNQYQN
+31 NGQNSYNNQY
-43 YNEQGYQEG
+43 
-52 YNQQNYNE
+52 QNYNE

-75 NSNQQYQNNQQ
+75 EQKHPNFMNS
-86 YNYSNQNYQ
+86 
-95 TNNQYNYGNQQNN
+95 
-108 GQQYQNYPGSTNN
+108 
-121 QQYQNYGNGQQGF
+121 
-134 NQQYQNYSNQKNS
+134 
-147 NFINT
+147 

-186 GLYYYSKTTNK
+186 GLFYYSKTTNK

-205 SKNDDEIYAPILE
+205 SKNDEEIYAPILE

-238 AIKNYE
+238 AIKSYDE
-244 EYGKEK
+244 HGKEK

-268 IIAEKDKPNSPFA
+268 VIAEKDKPNSPFA

-290 IVLYQ
+290 IILYQ

-311 TIWIHTKEKNY
+311 TIWIHTKEINY
-322 DRYIVYKLNDKK
+322 DRYVVYKLNDKK
-334 DKYDKIH
+334 DKYYKIH

-370 LKNNQRSNDKLDFS
+370 LKNSQQSNDKLDFS
-384 KSDYKSV
+384 KSDYRSV

-405 KDTSKVK
+405 KETSKVE

-423 ALYRNSTDP
+423 ALYQNSTDP

-447 DNTSLMTSFG
+447 DNTALMTSFG

-485 RNFKLVKSVTYKE
+485 RDFKLVKSITYKE
-498 IKEKFKKE
+498 IQEKFKKE
-506 DMDRINSAIEKYKKT
+506 EMDKINSTIEKYKKT
-521 KNYEQSKSRIK
+521 KNYERGTRIN

>member
-1 MSNNNSKP
+1 
-9 NNNNNSNQNTNQNYS
+9 
-24 NYNQNGY
+24 
-31 NGQNSHNNQYQN
+31 
-43 YNEQGYQEG
+43 
-52 YNQQNYNE
+52 
-60 QGYQEG
+60 
-66 YNQQYQNYN
+66 
-75 NSNQQYQNNQQ
+75 
-86 YNYSNQNYQ
+86 
-95 TNNQYNYGNQQNN
+95 
-108 GQQYQNYPGSTNN
+108 
-121 QQYQNYGNGQQGF
+121 
-134 NQQYQNYSNQKNS
+134 
-147 NFINT
+147 
-152 PQNLNNNFNPNK
+152 
-164 KKRSKFIP
+164 
-172 IISTILGLVLIGSG
+172 
-186 GLYYYSKTTNK
+186 
-197 SISSIFST
+197 
-205 SKNDDEIYAPILE
+205 
-218 KYKKSMDNNELGE
+218 MDNNELGE

-268 IIAEKDKPNSPFA
+268 VIAEKDKPNSPFA

-290 IVLYQ
+290 IGLYQ

-322 DRYIVYKLNDKK
+322 DRYVVYKLNDKK

-370 LKNNQRSNDKLDFS
+370 LKNNKKSNDKLDFS
-384 KSDYKSV
+384 KSDYRSV

-405 KDTSKVK
+405 KETSKVE

-423 ALYRNSTDP
+423 AIYQNSTDP

-485 RNFKLVKSVTYKE
+485 RDFKLVKSVTYKE

-506 DMDRINSAIEKYKKT
+506 DMDRINNIIENYKKT
-521 KNYEQSKSRIK
+521 RNYKQSNSNIK

>member
-1 MSNNNSKP
+1 MNNNNNNNNSKP
-9 NNNNNSNQNTNQNYS
+9 NNNKNSNQNTNQNYS

-31 NGQNSHNNQYQN
+31 NGQNSYNNQY
-43 YNEQGYQEG
+43 
-52 YNQQNYNE
+52 QNYNE

-75 NSNQQYQNNQQ
+75 NHQRE
-86 YNYSNQNYQ
+86 
-95 TNNQYNYGNQQNN
+95 
-108 GQQYQNYPGSTNN
+108 
-121 QQYQNYGNGQQGF
+121 F
-134 NQQYQNYSNQKNS
+134 NQQYQNYNNYQQEFNQQYQNYNEQKHPNFMNS
-147 NFINT
+147 

-186 GLYYYSKTTNK
+186 GLFYYSKTTNK

-205 SKNDDEIYAPILE
+205 SKNDEEIYAPILE
-218 KYKKSMDNNELGE
+218 KYKQSMDNNELGE

-238 AIKNYE
+238 AIKSYDEN
-244 EYGKEK
+244 GKEK

-268 IIAEKDKPNSPFA
+268 VIAEKDKPNSPFA

-290 IVLYQ
+290 IILYQ

-311 TIWIHTKEKNY
+311 TIWIHTKEINY
-322 DRYIVYKLNDKK
+322 DRYVVYKLNDKK
-334 DKYDKIH
+334 DKYYKIH

-370 LKNNQRSNDKLDFS
+370 LKNSQQSNDKLDFS
-384 KSDYKSV
+384 KSDYRSV

-405 KDTSKVK
+405 KETSKVE

-423 ALYRNSTDP
+423 ALYQNSTDP

-447 DNTSLMTSFG
+447 DNTALMTSFG

-485 RNFKLVKSVTYKE
+485 RDFKLVKSVTYKE

-506 DMDRINSAIEKYKKT
+506 DMDRINSTIEKYKKT
-521 KNYEQSKSRIK
+521 KNYERGTRIN

>member
-1 MSNNNSKP
+1 MSKNNDNY
-9 NNNNNSNQNTNQNYS
+9 NNQQKSNHNNVNNEQQSYNQQYSNYNNQQEFNQQYQNYS
-24 NYNQNGY
+24 NNQQGFNQQYHNYG
-31 NGQNSHNNQYQN
+31 NGQ
-43 YNEQGYQEG
+43 QEF
-52 YNQQNYNE
+52 
-60 QGYQEG
+60 
-66 YNQQYQNYN
+66 NQQYQNYN
-75 NSNQQYQNNQQ
+75 NNQQGLNQQYQNSNNNQQGFNQQ
-86 YNYSNQNYQ
+86 YH
-95 TNNQYNYGNQQNN
+95 
-108 GQQYQNYPGSTNN
+108 
-121 QQYQNYGNGQQGF
+121 NYGNGQQEFNQQHHNYGNGQQEF
-134 NQQYQNYSNQKNS
+134 NQQYQNYSNQKNP
-147 NFINT
+147 NFMNT
-152 PQNLNNNFNPNK
+152 LQNLNNNFNPNK

-244 EYGKEK
+244 EFGKEK

-268 IIAEKDKPNSPFA
+268 VIAEKDKPNSPFA

-304 ATFYKDR
+304 ANFYKDR

-322 DRYIVYKLNDKK
+322 DRYVVYKLNDKK

-370 LKNNQRSNDKLDFS
+370 LKNNKKSNDKLDFS
-384 KSDYKSV
+384 KSDYRSV

-405 KDTSKVK
+405 KDTSKVE
-412 YTNSQLALIGR
+412 YTNSQLTLIGR
-423 ALYRNSTDP
+423 ALLANSTNFDEI
-432 GTGDLNYESP
+432 TINYESP
-442 FTMGQ
+442 FIMSE
-447 DNTSLMTSFG
+447 DNGKFSSSMG
-457 TGGSIVQVIRTETG
+457 TGGSTVQG
-471 IDIKVLDYDKPVQQ
+471 IEIQTLDYDKPVGQ
-485 RNFKLVKSVTYKE
+485 RDFKTVKKATYKE
-498 IKEKFKKE
+498 IKEKITEKDLE
-506 DMDRINSAIEKYKKT
+506 RINSMIEQYKKT
-521 KNYEQSKSRIK
+521 KSYQENKYRIK